1 MQYCQEAWE
10 ISHGYKLFLPTK
22 SEQIQSSLL
31 LAQFA
36 ALPDMALTNA
46 TAINATM
53 RAVVWQGNPYNV
65 GVVDLPRPTIINQ
78 TDAIVQISRAA
89 ICGSD
94 LHIYRGTNE
103 GMPAPF
109 GLGHEGVGYVSEV
122 GAGVSSL
129 SVGDPVIV
137 PFTVDEGHLH
147 TGLTTQMYGGYGNG
161 GDLGGTQGTC
171 LQKWSLRLA

>member
-1 MQYCQEAWE
+1 
-10 ISHGYKLFLPTK
+10 
-22 SEQIQSSLL
+22 
-31 LAQFA
+31 
-36 ALPDMALTNA
+36 MALNMT
-46 TAINATM
+46 TTNATM
-53 RAVVWQGNPYNV
+53 RAVAWQGNPYSV
-65 GVVDLPRPTIINQ
+65 GVVDLPMPTIINQ

-122 GAGVSSL
+122 GTGVGSL
-129 SVGDPVIV
+129 KVGDPVIV

-147 TGLTTQMYGGYGNG
+147 TEPTSQMYGGYGNG
-161 GDLGGTQGTC
+161 GDLGGTQGE
-171 LQKWSLRLA
+171 